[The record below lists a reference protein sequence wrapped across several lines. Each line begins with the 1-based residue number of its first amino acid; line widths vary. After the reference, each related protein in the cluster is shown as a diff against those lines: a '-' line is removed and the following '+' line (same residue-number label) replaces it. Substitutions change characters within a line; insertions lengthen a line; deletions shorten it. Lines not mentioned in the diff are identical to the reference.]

1 MADIWN
7 YSPPPDSS
15 EFPKPATP
23 LSSTSPQGAE
33 RALVARGIPF
43 GSGLGKYRI
52 LDRIRNSHHAII
64 YNARDAMLDRL
75 VVIKQLNPGLLD
87 DPLACGDFKRE
98 AQLLARVPKD
108 ARNVVGIHEL
118 IADEQGLFIV
128 EEFVSGD
135 WLESLISKRKVGPA
149 DALRLLKYGCLGLR
163 SLHSRKIV
171 HRDIQPANLLMSPNG
186 QVRIANF
193 SCAVH
198 EGDHTP
204 PPVIQFKYA
213 APELQMGMPHD
224 DRVDIYALGMSVYEV
239 CVGRRALQAHF
250 VHITRDPL
258 GAAERWRQWHCEM
271 SAALPKASALNRAVP
286 PALAGILAK
295 MTAKD
300 IDERYATAEEVLQDI
315 IRKFSAARSN
325 ASPTVGRT
333 AMSHVVE
340 SRPELIG
347 SPKGSMPGG
356 TTSLLHLLPAQA
368 TTTTHRV
375 DLKSTL
381 EAAPLHETPVVRHA
395 KSVSASALN
404 RTSTESHGRSQSSAS
419 NDKARTMKSRP
430 VASAPTAA
438 SAASPSVATPVLTER
453 ASNRS
458 RTSGPVKRR
467 VSEPKQIPVPA
478 PTEDPPK
485 RNRPILIPIAAS
497 IMLLIAG
504 YLGGTAWWNELA
516 HRPALSSLQSKIDEG
531 LRLYHE
537 EQYEKAG
544 AKFLEVIVAASIDPQ
559 LASAKDQAETMQL
572 LVEGEVAFRGDQ
584 LDRVEQLLGE
594 ARLRGS
600 DLPAFASLSNKLS
613 AKRRAIRLASEGIKA
628 AEAGDFEEAEDR
640 VPAYEASAS
649 VAGLDP
655 SSLRETVQREREDRE
670 YGEALQ
676 RARKALADNDF
687 DAAQLACREA
697 ILIRQTDATRQLAK
711 DISDGRTRYSWMVR
725 GDKAMQERDYPA
737 AESAYQSA
745 NSIDPSEQV
754 EAKLKMASSMRLYNE
769 ARDAIKAGDLL
780 EAKKKLDNALWKY
793 PNKQARAK
801 LIALSKAFDAAALVA
816 NADQELKMG
825 NISEAIRLYEKA
837 IPDLVSPADD
847 IAKTKL
853 QAAERQASSEASKG

>member
-7 YSPPPDSS
+7 DNPPPDSS
-15 EFPKPATP
+15 EFPKPPAP
-23 LSSTSPQGAE
+23 LSSTTPQGAE

-118 IADEQGLFIV
+118 IADDQGLFIV

-171 HRDIQPANLLMSPNG
+171 HRDIVPSNLLMSPNG

-224 DRVDIYALGMSVYEV
+224 DRVDIYGLGVSVYEV
-239 CVGRRALQAHF
+239 CVGRRALHAHF
-250 VHITRDPL
+250 AHITRDPL
-258 GAAERWRQWHCEM
+258 GAAERWRQWHCDM

-286 PALAGILAK
+286 PALAVILAK

-315 IRKFSAARSN
+315 IRKFNAPRAN

-333 AMSHVVE
+333 ALSHVVE
-340 SRPELIG
+340 SRSEL
-347 SPKGSMPGG
+347 PGTANQAKTG
-356 TTSLLHLLPAQA
+356 GPPSLLHLLPTQA
-368 TTTTHRV
+368 TTTTHRI
-375 DLKSTL
+375 SL
-381 EAAPLHETPVVRHA
+381 ESAPEPAAKQVAPVIRHA
-395 KSVSASALN
+395 KSAPAAAAN
-404 RTSTESHGRSQSSAS
+404 RTSTESTAQSRRGVVIDRTEKLTQRPAVGAS
-419 NDKARTMKSRP
+419 TS
-430 VASAPTAA
+430 A
-438 SAASPSVATPVLTER
+438 SAAPATRSTPIATER
-453 ASNRS
+453 ASIRS
-458 RTSGPVKRR
+458 HKTGPVKRR
-467 VSEPKQIPVPA
+467 VSEPQQIPIPA

-485 RNRPILIPIAAS
+485 RKRPILIPVAAT

-504 YLGGTAWWNELA
+504 YMGSRAWWNELA
-516 HRPALSSLQSKIDEG
+516 HRPALSSLQSRIEDG
-531 LRLYHE
+531 LRLYHQ
-537 EQYEKAG
+537 EQYEQAG
-544 AKFLEVIVAASIDPQ
+544 AEFLEVIVAASSDPE

-572 LVEGEVAFRGDQ
+572 LVEGEVAFRNDQ
-584 LDRVEQLLGE
+584 LDRVERMLDE

-600 DLPAFASLSNKLS
+600 DLPAFASLSNKLK

-628 AEAGDFEEAEDR
+628 AESGDFEEAEDR
-640 VPAYEASAS
+640 LPAYEASAS

-655 SSLRETVQREREDRE
+655 ASLREAVQREREDRD

-676 RARKALADNDF
+676 RARKALAENDF

-711 DISDGRTRYSWMVR
+711 DIADGRTRYSWMVR
-725 GDKAMQERDYPA
+725 GDKAMQERDYSA

-745 NSIDPSEQV
+745 NAIDPSEQV

-769 ARDAIKAGDLL
+769 ARDAIKSGDLL

-825 NISEAIRLYEKA
+825 NIAEAIRLYEKA
-837 IPDLVSPADD
+837 IPDLVAPADD
-847 IAKTKL
+847 IAKSKL
-853 QAAERQASSEASKG
+853 QAAKRQALIQADKN